1 MRLLIQ
7 HRRSRRHRLP
17 TSRRRNSSNDRR
29 KKMGKRILRTNK
41 RLQNKT
47 LKKQPQTKRQRTKT
61 RKLCKSS
68 RKTTKTIQRHR
79 HKLPNSKTN
88 SMPNRNSIRLR
99 KSMVQRH
106 LETSTIY
113 PNNSL
118 RPRNRTKPHIPKQ
131 NRKRPRTR

>member
-17 TSRRRNSSNDRR
+17 ISRRRNSGNDRC

-61 RKLCKSS
+61 RKLCKPS
-68 RKTTKTIQRHR
+68 RKTTKTIQHHR

-106 LETSTIY
+106 LETSTIH
-113 PNNSL
+113 PNNNFGL
-118 RPRNRTKPHIPKQ
+118 RDCTKSHIPKQ